1 MAHKTWQ
8 SVKTYYCQHVVKEV
22 ELEAEVIYPCDLL
35 PDQPP
40 RLLAHR
46 CSDAL
51 ACNLENKASCRWSGT
66 NPGFDPFLI

>member
-8 SVKTYYCQHVVKEV
+8 TVKIYYCQRITKEV

-40 RLLAHR
+40 RMLAHR
-46 CSDAL
+46 CSGAL
-51 ACNLENKASCRWSGT
+51 VCNLENKASCHWSGT